1 MAQPQEQKEFDVHD
15 VNQVLQKFAQLR
27 QAIRQMDD
35 DVTGLLYVAVAQL
48 QKEQKEAKEAQAKV
62 VEEKKKVSETKK

>member
-1 MAQPQEQKEFDVHD
+1 
-15 VNQVLQKFAQLR
+15 
-27 QAIRQMDD
+27 MDD